1 MSDSCSIDYD
11 PLHAD
16 NREGGVFTEGKH
28 VLFFGD
34 PMCSWCWGFAPELKA
49 LAQHAQDQ
57 ATSHIIM
64 GGLRPGTVE
73 PWDAQM
79 RDYIRHH
86 WQEVHKRT
94 GQPFDF
100 ARFEDESFIYDTEPS
115 ARALVTVREQ
125 APERALDMYEA
136 LQSAFY
142 AHNQDITDIDVLSTL
157 ANACDVETSAFLRN
171 FESPHMRQKVMQDY
185 QRTRD
190 FGIQGF
196 PAVVCAEDGQYA
208 ILALGYRPYAA
219 MQADFEAWLDA

>member
-16 NREGGVFTEGKH
+16 NREGNVFTRGKH

-49 LAQHAQDQ
+49 LALHAQDQ
-57 ATSHIIM
+57 ATFHIIM

-100 ARFEDESFIYDTEPS
+100 ARFDDETFIYDTEPS
-115 ARALVTVREQ
+115 ARTLVTVREL
-125 APERALDMYEA
+125 APEQALSMYEE
-136 LQSAFY
+136 LQRAFY
-142 AHNQDITDIDVLSTL
+142 AQNQDITDTDVLATL
-157 ANACDVETSAFLRN
+157 ASSYGIDKSAFLQA
-171 FESPHMRQKVMQDY
+171 FESTDMRQKVLHDY

-208 ILALGYRPYAA
+208 ILALGYRPYTT